1 MRILVDT
8 NVLLYELT
16 GRQPY
21 FDNADRIIKLC
32 ADKKVF
38 GYMAAHSIPNMFYI
52 LRKDMPEDSRREA
65 LLNLCEIFT
74 VEGVDSSKIIA
85 ALKNVEFQDMED
97 CLQERCAVSVKADYI
112 VTRNIK
118 DFEFAA
124 VPAVLPEQFLEL
136 MDKKDVE

>member
-8 NVLLYELT
+8 NVLLDELT

-21 FDNADRIIKLC
+21 FDHADHILELC
-32 ADKKVF
+32 ADKKVH

-52 LRKDMPEDSRREA
+52 LRKDMSEDTRREV
-65 LLNLCEIFT
+65 LLNLCEILT

-85 ALKNVEFQDMED
+85 ALKNVEFRDLED
-97 CLQERCAVSVKADYI
+97 CIQERCAVSTKADYI

-118 DFEFAA
+118 DFDHAA
-124 VPAVLPEQFLEL
+124 VPAILPEQFLKL
-136 MDKKDVE
+136 IDK